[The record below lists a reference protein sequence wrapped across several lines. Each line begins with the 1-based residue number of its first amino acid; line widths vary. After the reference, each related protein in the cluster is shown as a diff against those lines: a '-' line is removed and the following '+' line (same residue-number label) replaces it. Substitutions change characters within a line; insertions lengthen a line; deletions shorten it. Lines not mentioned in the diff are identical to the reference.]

1 MKDLNAKPETIKLLE
16 ENICNMLFDI
26 GLSNFFF
33 FFDLI
38 CQARTKSKTKQ
49 MGQHKTE
56 RFYINEAKRS
66 LTECD
71 NLFLIRG
78 NIQNTQRTHT
88 TQHRKT
94 KIKSEQR
101 A

>member
-1 MKDLNAKPETIKLLE
+1 
-16 ENICNMLFDI
+16 
-26 GLSNFFF
+26 
-33 FFDLI
+33 
-38 CQARTKSKTKQ
+38 